1 MTHSPVPEAT
11 EAAASSELAPARPT
25 RRRLLL
31 LIGVVVL
38 AGAAAYGW
46 TRYSAA
52 KPAPVLFRP
61 MALGSVASGVGAAVT
76 DPHAGDSEQI
86 TAMTDKLAV
95 KLKDRPQDAE
105 GWAML
110 ARSYGVLQR
119 YAQAIAAYEKAIAL
133 RGDDNVLRADYAEA
147 RRMAGLPPDSRGIA
161 VVMPTAKP
169 VMAASTGQT
178 VSGTVALAPVLM
190 KQVGPDD
197 TVFVFA
203 RPSQGSRMPLA
214 LLRKQVKDLPIVF
227 TLDDSMAMSPA
238 STLSQAGR
246 VVVGARISKSGNAI
260 PEKGDLAGQSVPV
273 VVGTQGLKIEI
284 RDVVMQ

>member
-86 TAMTDKLAV
+86 SAMTDKLAV